1 MVLHV
6 RSACQVP
13 LKLER
18 KGAAGE
24 RTADSRSIAARY
36 GLELVLARGNNGE
49 GDKHG
54 EDVPLSHSKRW
65 FS

>member
-13 LKLER
+13 LKL
-18 KGAAGE
+18 GE

-49 GDKHG
+49 GDKHV

>member
-18 KGAAGE
+18 KVRRGKGPQ
-24 RTADSRSIAARY
+24 IAEVSPRVMALNWCW
-36 GLELVLARGNNGE
+36 LEETTGKGINTE
-49 GDKHG
+49 KT
-54 EDVPLSHSKRW
+54 SH
-65 FS
+65 